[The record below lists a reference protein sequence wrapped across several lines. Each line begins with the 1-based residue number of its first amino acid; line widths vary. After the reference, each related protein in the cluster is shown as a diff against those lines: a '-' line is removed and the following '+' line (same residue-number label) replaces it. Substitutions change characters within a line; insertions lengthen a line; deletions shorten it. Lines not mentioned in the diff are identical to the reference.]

1 MAAGGIVSNDD
12 GTTYTLTNGSVSSI
26 NGVTTYV
33 SSAVRPNLTTP
44 TYRTFYQLNGN
55 VYEGNFVKA
64 GTVLGGSVYLVA
76 APGTSTGYTLN
87 YSHQYQI
94 RLNAAAVASLR
105 TAVTF

>member
-1 MAAGGIVSNDD
+1 
-12 GTTYTLTNGSVSSI
+12 
-26 NGVTTYV
+26 
-33 SSAVRPNLTTP
+33 
-44 TYRTFYQLNGN
+44 
-55 VYEGNFVKA
+55 
-64 GTVLGGSVYLVA
+64 VYLVA